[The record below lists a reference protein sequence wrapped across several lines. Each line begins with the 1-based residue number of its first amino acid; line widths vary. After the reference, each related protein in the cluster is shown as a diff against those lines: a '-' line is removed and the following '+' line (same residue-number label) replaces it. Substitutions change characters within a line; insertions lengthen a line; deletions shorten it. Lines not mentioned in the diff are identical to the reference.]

1 MTPSPRA
8 LLYRWYVRRLSAAL
22 TSSPGRLPRHVA
34 VVMDGNRR
42 WARQAGYADPSIG
55 HRFGAEHVD
64 DLLGWC
70 AAIGVGHVTVY
81 VASADNLRKRD
92 ADEVGH
98 LMRMIEEVVS
108 VRLSDPAHRWRLHV
122 AGRLDLLPDSTRDAL
137 KLAISE
143 TADRSAGLEL
153 TVAIGYDAPTSRTAA
168 TPSGSRPTTSPAT
181 STPTA
186 CPTPTS
192 SSAPAASS
200 GCPASCCG
208 SPLRPSCTS
217 ATPTGPASARS
228 TSSARCGRT
237 PARAVLGSGRRHHP
251 PGGRRRHAC
260 GGRAA
265 GPAGTA

>member
-1 MTPSPRA
+1 MAPSPRA

-22 TSSPGRLPRHVA
+22 TSAPGRLPRHVA

-70 AAIGVGHVTVY
+70 AAIGIGHVTVY

-143 TADRSAGLEL
+143 TAGRSAGLEL
-153 TVAIGYDAPTSRTAA
+153 TVAIGYDGRQEIVDAVRAYLEDGGDPEQLTPDDIARNLYTHGLPDPDLVIRTSGERRLSGFLLWQSTQSELYFCDAYWPGFRQVDFLRALRTYA
-168 TPSGSRPTTSPAT
+168 
-181 STPTA
+181 
-186 CPTPTS
+186 
-192 SSAPAASS
+192 
-200 GCPASCCG
+200 
-208 SPLRPSCTS
+208 
-217 ATPTGPASARS
+217 
-228 TSSARCGRT
+228 
-237 PARAVLGSGRRHHP
+237 GSG
-251 PGGRRRHAC
+251 
-260 GGRAA
+260 
-265 GPAGTA
+265 GPR